1 MKKKK
6 TINITSSNQSRIL
19 PVSTEGLQYISYKHS
34 LYSKEL
40 HDTACTMKI
49 AIYPTG
55 KVRIQERV
63 GHGRISDQRQFEASP
78 EAVARLF
85 EDVVECIN
93 NKHPYDVLTPD
104 DCEGKLTLY
113 YEDRNIKVD
122 RGARD
127 AINDVRLS
135 DIVLRFFEEN
145 GIGWNIS
152 EEGWQQYLEM
162 VGKRRID

>member
-1 MKKKK
+1 
-6 TINITSSNQSRIL
+6 
-19 PVSTEGLQYISYKHS
+19 
-34 LYSKEL
+34 
-40 HDTACTMKI
+40 
-49 AIYPTG
+49 
-55 KVRIQERV
+55 
-63 GHGRISDQRQFEASP
+63 
-78 EAVARLF
+78 
-85 EDVVECIN
+85 
-93 NKHPYDVLTPD
+93 
-104 DCEGKLTLY
+104 
-113 YEDRNIKVD
+113 VD